1 MQLAQ
6 QIADAAGANSLG
18 GTRRA
23 SCVTLG
29 TFDGVHRGHQSLLQ
43 SVTQHARANG
53 LQPIALVF
61 TIPPRSVI
69 NPSLHTPLLCDITER
84 VQLISAQGIT
94 HVYTINFDD
103 DIRTM
108 TAAEFISELRDTLAM
123 DTLMLG
129 EGAKIGRDQKPVS
142 QLGVVP
148 APDTSFVA
156 VPIARQQD
164 TAISS
169 SGIRQALSRG
179 DVKTA
184 ETMLGRPFHRGGT
197 VIKGQGRATQL
208 GIPTA
213 NIAWTRDIVIPAPG
227 IYASW
232 TTIADGSV
240 WPAAT
245 YIGDNP
251 TLGGGSAAFETHLLG
266 GFNGELYGQNINVSF
281 VDYIRQDINFPSVED
296 LQAQLTRDI
305 AQITNLLST
314 AEPAGYPIP

>member
-6 QIADAAGANSLG
+6 QIANAVAQ
-18 GTRRA
+18 RA

-43 SVTQHARANG
+43 SVTHHARAHD
-53 LQPIALVF
+53 LQPIVLVF
-61 TIPPRSVI
+61 TVPPRSVI

-84 VQLISAQGIT
+84 VQLIRAQGIE
-94 HVYTINFDD
+94 HVHTINFDD
-103 DIRTM
+103 DIRGM
-108 TAAEFISELRDTLAM
+108 TAAEFISELRNTLAM
-123 DTLMLG
+123 NTLILG
-129 EGAKIGRDQKPVS
+129 EGAKIGRDQKLASELNAGPD
-142 QLGVVP
+142 LG
-148 APDTSFVA
+148 TQIVA
-156 VPIARQQD
+156 IPIAHQAD

-169 SGIRQALSRG
+169 SGIRNALSSG

-184 ETMLGRPFHRGGT
+184 QSMLGRPFHRGGT
-197 VIKGQGRATQL
+197 VIPGQGRASQL

-232 TTIADGSV
+232 TTIANGSV

-251 TLGGGSAAFETHLLG
+251 TLGGASAAFETHLLG
-266 GFNGELYGQNINVSF
+266 GFSGELYGQNIHVSF
-281 VDYIRQDINFPSVED
+281 VDYIRQDINFPSVDD
-296 LQAQLTRDI
+296 LQAQLKRDI
-305 AQITNLLST
+305 AQITDLLSNS
-314 AEPAGYPIP
+314 EPASYPIP